1 MKKIELYGIM
11 GELAHEKKPVWAVTC
26 PTDKKDV
33 AEAKVF
39 VLPDD
44 AEVSENQDGQTIILI
59 AGKPAELVTSKT
71 GKAML
76 VTEDRVFALPPA
88 VEF

>member
-1 MKKIELYGIM
+1 MKTIKLYGIM
-11 GELAHEKKPVWAVTC
+11 GELAHEKKPVWAFAC

-44 AEVSENQDGQTIILI
+44 AEVTKNQDGQTLILI
-59 AGKPAELVTSKT
+59 TGKPAELVTSRT
-71 GKAML
+71 GKALL
-76 VTEDRVFALPPA
+76 VTEAGFYTMDPA